1 MWGFLCKE
9 TLPKLF
15 CLKIEIEMYIKMK
28 LRSLMKLDIL
38 KLPPGHELSGGKS
51 LISELHGRRKAQAN
65 QGQPWIAVDAKD
77 FSYEKNLV

>member
-1 MWGFLCKE
+1 
-9 TLPKLF
+9 
-15 CLKIEIEMYIKMK
+15 
-28 LRSLMKLDIL
+28 MKLDIL

-51 LISELHGRRKAQAN
+51 LIPELHGRRKAQAN